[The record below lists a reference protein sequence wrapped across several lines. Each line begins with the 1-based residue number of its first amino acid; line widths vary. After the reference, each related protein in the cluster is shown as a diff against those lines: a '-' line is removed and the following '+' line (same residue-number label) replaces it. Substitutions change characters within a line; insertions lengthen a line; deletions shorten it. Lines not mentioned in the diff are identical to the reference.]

1 MFTIYTFVVGGRQTL
16 PSNLQA
22 LFRPIVMQQP
32 EPKDIA
38 RVILFVE
45 GFDNAETI
53 GSRLVELFNM
63 SKKMLSPQCHY
74 EWGLR
79 ELKTVLLAC
88 GRLLKQLQPPPPQSA
103 AQAEANA
110 VNGNDEQQQQQQ
122 PQRDKD
128 FEMRLA
134 VNALRMNT
142 MSKLTANDCRRFDML
157 IGYVFANT
165 AIDKMQL
172 NALQPFIEQ
181 AFEQLSLQSNEKQV
195 EKCLQLYEQL
205 EKRMGVVVLGPPN
218 CGKTTIISLL
228 KQAIT
233 NTGKVIKSYTIS
245 PKSMNRMQLLGH
257 LDGDTRQWNDGT
269 LTSAAIAVSGENS
282 GIFFAFSLSL
292 FLSPSLS
299 VFEPPILFT
308 ILFGLVWFGLRF
320 CDAYTHYTDVHSWI
334 ICDGEIDP
342 DWIEVC
348 KIKWKQKQTC

>member
-1 MFTIYTFVVGGRQTL
+1 MIKIPLNLHCGIFVTLNPAGEAYGGRQTL

-45 GFDNAETI
+45 GFEYAETI
-53 GSRLVELFNM
+53 GAKMVELFNM
-63 SKKMLSPQCHY
+63 AKKMLSPQCHY

-88 GRLLKQLQPPPPQSA
+88 GRLLKQM
-103 AQAEANA
+103 ANNTN
-110 VNGNDEQQQQQQ
+110 VNSTANEIDHQ
-122 PQRDKD
+122 QRDKE

-142 MSKLTANDCRRFDML
+142 MSKLTASDCKRFDML

-165 AIDKMQL
+165 IIDKMQE
-172 NALQPFIEQ
+172 NVLQQSIVQ
-181 AFEQLSLQSNEKQV
+181 AFDQLHLQQNEKQL

-228 KQAIT
+228 KQAIL
-233 NTGKVIKSYTIS
+233 NTGKVIKTYTIS
-245 PKSMNRMQLLGH
+245 PKSMNRIQLLGH
-257 LDGDTRQWNDGT
+257 LDPDTRQWNDGT
-269 LTSAAIAVSGENS
+269 LTSAAIAVSEEN
-282 GIFFAFSLSL
+282 A
-292 FLSPSLS
+292 
-299 VFEPPILFT
+299 
-308 ILFGLVWFGLRF
+308 GL
-320 CDAYTHYTDVHSWI
+320 
-334 ICDGEIDP
+334 
-342 DWIEVC
+342 
-348 KIKWKQKQTC
+348 